1 MSWRLDTIC
10 MPPKK
15 FDAKIQRVYAW
26 ALPYLGV
33 NRNIKREWR
42 TLPETYH
49 GLGMPNMPLLSLSE
63 KISLLLGNWG
73 FLGQAHS
80 DALSMAY
87 ENFLI
92 KVGLYGTPLK
102 SNYNDYGH
110 LATEATW
117 F

>member
-1 MSWRLDTIC
+1 LEFECIVQLQEKVQLWQNKM
-10 MPPKK
+10 
-15 FDAKIQRVYAW
+15 Q
-26 ALPYLGV
+26 
-33 NRNIKREWR
+33 
-42 TLPETYH
+42 
-49 GLGMPNMPLLSLSE
+49 LLSLSE
-63 KISLLLGNWG
+63 KISFLLGNWG